1 MARSI
6 GADNPRFEKGIFA
19 QLVMSKWLVAVVAG
33 WQAIVAGCW
42 AHYSSMRFV
51 WVESGLGIVI
61 LGTNASG
68 KYRISQELVVLCH
81 LTSSFDWL

>member
-33 WQAIVAGCW
+33 CW

-61 LGTNASG
+61 LGTNAGG

>member
-33 WQAIVAGCW
+33 CQGIVAGCW

-51 WVESGLGIVI
+51 
-61 LGTNASG
+61 
-68 KYRISQELVVLCH
+68 
-81 LTSSFDWL
+81 